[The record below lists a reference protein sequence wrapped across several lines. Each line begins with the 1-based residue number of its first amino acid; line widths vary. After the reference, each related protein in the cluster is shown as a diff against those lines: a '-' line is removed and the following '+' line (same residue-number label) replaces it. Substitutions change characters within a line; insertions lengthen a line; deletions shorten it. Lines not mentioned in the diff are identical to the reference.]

1 MHYALRI
8 TYYEN
13 IMKYVLRLLLA
24 SILCVLPAAAQV
36 PTGEEVLQ
44 RIDENMVVDQ
54 AISQTTMIIHARTGD
69 RTITSKALTKGEDKA
84 FVEYLSPAREKGK
97 KMLRVEDT
105 IWNYTPEPHDR
116 IITISGHLLRQ
127 SVMGSDMSYE
137 DMTENREMIDMYD
150 AVVEGEEE
158 MNGRPCYVLQ
168 LTAKEEGLSYHS
180 RKLWVDHERWLPV
193 REERF
198 AKSGKLLKTTNIVEM
213 FQIDE
218 RWYPKKMIFKDELA
232 RGEGTEYIINSI
244 DFDVE
249 IPEHMLTKAALRK

>member
-1 MHYALRI
+1 MKKLCIVGVCLAL
-8 TYYEN
+8 
-13 IMKYVLRLLLA
+13 
-24 SILCVLPAAAQV
+24 AAPVWAQV

-44 RIDENMVVDQ
+44 RIDENMVVEQ

-69 RTITSKALTKGEDKA
+69 RTVTSKAWTKGEDKA

-97 KMLRVEDT
+97 KMLRIDDT

-127 SVMGSDMSYE
+127 SVMGSDLSYE
-137 DMTENREMIDMYD
+137 DMTENRKMIEMYD

-158 MNGRPCYVLQ
+158 MHGRVCYVLQ
-168 LTAKEEGLSYHS
+168 LTAKEEGLSYFS
-180 RKLWVDHERWLPV
+180 RKLWVDRERWLPV

-232 RGEGTEYIINSI
+232 RGDGTEYIIDSI
-244 DFDVE
+244 DFDVN
-249 IPEHMLTKAALRK
+249 IPDHMLTKAALRK

>member
-1 MHYALRI
+1 MKHVWICML
-8 TYYEN
+8 
-13 IMKYVLRLLLA
+13 IMVCA
-24 SILCVLPAAAQV
+24 FPAAAQR
-36 PTGEEVLQ
+36 PTGAEVLQ
-44 RIDENMVVDQ
+44 HVDDNMVFEQ

-69 RTITSKALTKGEDKA
+69 RTVTSKAWSKGEDKA

-137 DMTENREMIDMYD
+137 DITENRKLIDMYD
-150 AVVEGEEE
+150 AIVEGEAEI
-158 MNGRPCYVLQ
+158 NDRPCYVLM
-168 LTAKEEGLSYHS
+168 LTAKVEDVSYHS
-180 RKLWVDHERWLPV
+180 RKLWVDSERWLAV
-193 REERF
+193 REDRF
-198 AKSGKLLKTTNIVEM
+198 AKSGKLLKTANIVEM

-232 RGEGTEYIINSI
+232 RGDGTEYIINFI

-249 IPEHMLTKAALRK
+249 IPDHMLTKAALRK

>member
-1 MHYALRI
+1 MLIIVCAF
-8 TYYEN
+8 
-13 IMKYVLRLLLA
+13 
-24 SILCVLPAAAQV
+24 PAMAQT
-36 PTGEEVLQ
+36 PTGEEILQ
-44 RIDENMVVDQ
+44 RIDENLVFEQ
-54 AISQTTMIIHARTGD
+54 AISQSTMIIHARTGD
-69 RTITSKALTKGEDKA
+69 RTVTSKSWSQDEDKA

-97 KMLRVEDT
+97 KMLRVGDT

-127 SVMGSDMSYE
+127 SVMGSDLSYE
-137 DMTENREMIDMYD
+137 DMTENYELVEVYD

-158 MNGRPCYVLQ
+158 MNGRPCYVLK
-168 LTAKEEGLSYHS
+168 LTAKEDGLSYHS
-180 RKLWVDHERWLPV
+180 RKLWVDTERWLPV

-213 FQIDE
+213 FQVDE

-232 RGEGTEYIINSI
+232 RGDGTEYIVDSI

-249 IPEHMLTKAALRK
+249 IPDHMLTKAALRK

>member
-1 MHYALRI
+1 
-8 TYYEN
+8 
-13 IMKYVLRLLLA
+13 MKKFCIVLV
-24 SILCVLPAAAQV
+24 CVAFATPLWAQM

-44 RIDENMVVDQ
+44 RIDENMVIEQ
-54 AISQTTMIIHARTGD
+54 AISETKMVIHARTGE
-69 RTITSKALTKGEDKA
+69 RTITSKSWIKGEDKA

-97 KMLRVEDT
+97 KMLRIEEK

-127 SVMGSDMSYE
+127 SVMGSDLSYE

-150 AVVEGEEE
+150 AVVEGEED

-180 RKLWVDHERWLPV
+180 RKLWVDNERWLPV

-198 AKSGKLLKTTNIVEM
+198 AKSGKLLKTTNIVDM

-232 RGEGTEYIINSI
+232 RGDGTEYIVESI
-244 DFDVE
+244 DFDVD
-249 IPEHMLTKAALRK
+249 IPDHMLTKAALRK

>member
-1 MHYALRI
+1 
-8 TYYEN
+8 
-13 IMKYVLRLLLA
+13 MKK
-24 SILCVLPAAAQV
+24 LCVVWVCVAFAAPLWAQV

-44 RIDENMVVDQ
+44 RIDENMVIDQ

-69 RTITSKALTKGEDKA
+69 RTITSKAWTKGEDKA

-97 KMLRVEDT
+97 KMLRVVDK

-137 DMTENREMIDMYD
+137 DMTENREMVEMYE

-158 MNGRPCYVLQ
+158 MHGRPCYVLQ
-168 LTAKEEGLSYHS
+168 LTAKEEGLSYHA
-180 RKLWVDHERWLPV
+180 RRLWVDHERWLPV

-232 RGEGTEYIINSI
+232 RGDGTEYIIDAI
-244 DFDVE
+244 DFNVK
-249 IPEHMLTKAALRK
+249 IPDHKLTKAALRK

>member
-1 MHYALRI
+1 
-8 TYYEN
+8 
-13 IMKYVLRLLLA
+13 MKKFCVVW
-24 SILCVLPAAAQV
+24 LCVAFAIPLWAEV

-44 RIDENMVVDQ
+44 RIDENMVIDQ

-69 RTITSKALTKGEDKA
+69 RTITSKSWTKGEDKA

-97 KMLRVEDT
+97 KMLRIEDK

-127 SVMGSDMSYE
+127 SVMGSDLSYE
-137 DMTENREMIDMYD
+137 DMTENREMIEMYD
-150 AVVEGEEE
+150 AVVDGEEE
-158 MNGRPCYVLQ
+158 MHGRACYVLQ
-168 LTAKEEGLSYHS
+168 LTAKEEGLSYYS
-180 RKLWVDHERWLPV
+180 RRLWVDRERWLPV

-232 RGEGTEYIINSI
+232 RGDGTEYLIDAI

-249 IPEHMLTKAALRK
+249 ISEHKLTKAALRK